1 MATEQEFYEEIYAS
15 LGGTLVDVELCE
27 TDIDICFRKAKR
39 TMIQKGHQNYRHLY
53 VEIDVTTDVRS
64 YPVPDTVTEVVKVI
78 TPFNGAYTS
87 SNDLFTISAFNDIF
101 NRSRGSSY
109 GCGGFDFVTYEL
121 SLAQQDNIARYTASD
136 VDFKFDRFN
145 HTVNFV
151 GSPKQAGKY
160 FVETYLDL
168 NDNEYYD
175 IDWIVRWTIA
185 EAKIMLGTA
194 YRKFSALASP
204 QGDGSIGGSEL
215 ISDGQQEKEVLL
227 QEILDFTD
235 GSSDYMGIY
244 IG

>member
-1 MATEQEFYEEIYAS
+1 MATEQEFYDEIYAS
-15 LGGTLVDVELCE
+15 LGGTLVDVELTE
-27 TDIDICFRKAKR
+27 SDIDICFRKAKR

-53 VEIDVTTDVRS
+53 VEIDVTTDTRT
-64 YPVPDTVTEVVKVI
+64 YPVPDTVTDVVKVI
-78 TPFNGAYTS
+78 TPFGGAHTS

-101 NRSRGSSY
+101 GGLGSSY
-109 GCGGFDFVTYEL
+109 GCDGFDFVTYEL

-136 VDFKFDRFN
+136 VDFKFDPFR
-145 HTVNFV
+145 HTITFV
-151 GSPKQAGKY
+151 GKPKQAGKY

-168 NDNEYYD
+168 NDDEYYD

-204 QGDGSIGGSEL
+204 QGDGNIGGSEL
-215 ISDGQQEKEVLL
+215 ISDGQREKEELL

-235 GSSDYMGIY
+235 GSADYMGIY
-244 IG
+244 VG